1 LMPNMLNFL
10 FFFMKSW
17 FDTHTHR
24 KWTFERLHE
33 FNFAL
38 KNHFFTLEKN
48 SENIFQILHMDKTG
62 ISGERK
68 GTWEGGETFFI

>member
-1 LMPNMLNFL
+1 
-10 FFFMKSW
+10 MKSW
-17 FDTHTHR
+17 FDTHK

-38 KNHFFTLEKN
+38 KNQFFTLEKN
-48 SENIFQILHMDKTG
+48 SENIFRILHMNKAG

-68 GTWEGGETFFI
+68 GTWEEGGEGGGGGKPSLFRY